1 MVGAMSDVIANL
13 KDLSHGVTYEVVLR
27 GGERF
32 RGQLAMVEN
41 RSSLGQVAR
50 FDLAAGEERSVYRFE
65 FVSATP
71 VIA

>member
-1 MVGAMSDVIANL
+1 MVGAMSDVITNL

-27 GGERF
+27 GGEAF
-32 RGQLAMVEN
+32 RGQLAMVEK

-50 FDLAAGEERSVYRFE
+50 FDLADREERSVYRFE
-65 FVSATP
+65 FISATP

>member
-1 MVGAMSDVIANL
+1 MVGAMSDVITNL
-13 KDLSHGVTYEVVLR
+13 KDLSHDVTYEVVLR

-50 FDLAAGEERSVYRFE
+50 FDLADGEERSVYRFE

>member
-1 MVGAMSDVIANL
+1 MVGAMSDVITNL
-13 KDLSHGVTYEVVLR
+13 KDLSDGVTYEVVLR
-27 GGERF
+27 GGEQF

-50 FDLAAGEERSVYRFE
+50 FGLADGEERSVYRFE